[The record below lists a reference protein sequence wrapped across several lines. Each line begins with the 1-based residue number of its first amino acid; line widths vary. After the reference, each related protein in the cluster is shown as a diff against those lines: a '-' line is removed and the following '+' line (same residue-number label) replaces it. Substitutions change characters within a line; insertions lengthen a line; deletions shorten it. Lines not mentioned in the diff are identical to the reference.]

1 MMKFFALVFWLT
13 IALAAPASAGP
24 VLPAVAAVGAW
35 VSSTLAAGGLG
46 SILLRLAGGLILS
59 RLQSLFVKKPKTP
72 TSGIKTNVTQT
83 GGVNPQS
90 FILGVYATAGTHVA
104 PPMSQD
110 RNGAPNQWLHYI
122 IDLGDKPQG
131 ALRKTWIDGV
141 EANFD
146 GAFYEGYGNLATD
159 SHLIGESGGARALR
173 KYYDGTQTTAD
184 SQLLADFASYPERPW
199 SADMALRGVP
209 YVVITFSAERT
220 VFQGFPQVK
229 FETEGVALYDP
240 REDTDLGGTGAH
252 DWADEATWEQT
263 LNPQQMI
270 YNIIRGI
277 TLPDGSVW
285 GIGAEAA
292 DLPASN
298 WFAALNDCDEAV
310 DLEGGGTEP
319 RYRAGYEVTVDQ
331 EPLAVV
337 EELLK
342 ACGGE
347 IVEFGGYWHTQV
359 GAPASASLF
368 ITDDDLIITAN
379 RDLDPFLGL
388 NETTNAVTATYP
400 DINGSWEVAD
410 AEPRYDEDWEAEDQG
425 RRLTTSLDLPAVPYD
440 TQVRRL
446 MREIALDAR
455 RMRSHVITLPPDA
468 LHILPLQTIS
478 WTSARNGYTGK
489 TFEVTRKI
497 IDPATLNST
506 LALRERDAADYAD
519 NSADDAIVPTPP
531 SGGTVIPQLI
541 GTPGWAV
548 AAVIGVDGSDN
559 DRRVGIRQTWD
570 TDIQIAGVSWQVR
583 LSGTTD
589 LTHSGTISDVQS
601 GEAIVWDG
609 VLPATAYE
617 VRSRAV
623 SNREALWSN
632 WVEVTTADV
641 ALGVDDL
648 SDAFFEAV
656 AADAATDAA
665 AQIVTYDV
673 ATVQPIVAGFE
684 LDIQR
689 RIAEAS
695 DASTELDKIN
705 DYLIW
710 LSGRQTSQQQLL
722 TGAGI
727 YVDEATGNI
736 RLSAFDN
743 AEEKISDLSIE
754 LDAQASQIELRA
766 TYADV
771 NNAIAA
777 QVLDPFELSALDD
790 IQVQINDVSV
800 ALDAAEAAIDLR
812 ATSVTVGGIETRV
825 TTAENEIDALEGE
838 IVNKV
843 STTDFDAVETRLST
857 AESTLSTID
866 GAEITSTVIQTRQLT
881 DAIDE
886 EAIHDLGD
894 LLYQYQS
901 RNVTRTD
908 IAFVDTSIRAEIT
921 DDRIATATA
930 RAELAA
936 QIDANAALILSEQ
949 TARATEDAA
958 LALDI
963 TQLETDLTT
972 TDSVVSG
979 HTTAISSLQTTQTAQ
994 GSAIT
999 QAASDI
1005 TQLET
1010 DLTTT
1015 DGVVSGH
1022 TTAIS
1027 TLQTTQTAQGD
1038 TITAQASSITSL
1050 ETTVGG
1056 HTTTL
1061 TEYGTSIDGIEA
1073 QYGVTIN
1080 ANDRVTGFSLIG
1092 GGASTS
1098 FTVQA
1103 DKFAIVSPDDTVSAV
1118 PFVAYTTE
1126 TVVGGVTIP
1135 AGTVVMDNVLI
1146 RDLSAISAQLGSF
1159 KTSATGERTEID
1171 DDGIR
1176 IYYPSGQ
1183 LAGVFGEIP

>member
-1 MMKFFALVFWLT
+1 MKFFALAFWLT
-13 IALAAPASAGP
+13 VALAAPAEAGP
-24 VLPAVAAVGAW
+24 LAPAIAAVGSW
-35 VSSTLAAGGLG
+35 VSGTLAAGGLG

-59 RLQSLFVKKPKTP
+59 RLQSLFVKKPKTSA
-72 TSGIKTNVTQT
+72 SGIKTSVTQT

-110 RNGAPNQWLHYI
+110 SNGDPNQWLHYV

-141 EANFD
+141 EATFD
-146 GAFYEGYGNLATD
+146 GALYEGYGNLATD
-159 SHLIGESGGARALR
+159 AHLIVDGGARTFQ
-173 KYYDGTQTTAD
+173 KYYDGTQTAAD
-184 SQLLADFASYPERPW
+184 AELVSDFASYPERPW
-199 SADMALRGVP
+199 LSDMVLTGVP
-209 YVVITFSAERT
+209 YVVITFSYHRE

-240 REDTDLGGTGAH
+240 REDTDLGGTGSH
-252 DWADEATWEQT
+252 TWADESTWEQT

-285 GIGAEAA
+285 GIGADAA

-310 DLEGGGTEP
+310 DLQGGGTEA

-331 EPLAVV
+331 EPLAVI

-359 GAPASASLF
+359 GAPASPSLF
-368 ITDDDLIITAN
+368 ISDDDLIITAN
-379 RDLDPFLGL
+379 RDLEPFPGL
-388 NETTNAVTATYP
+388 NETTNAVTASYP
-400 DINGSWEVAD
+400 DINGSWEVSD
-410 AEPRYDEDWEAEDQG
+410 AEPLYDEDWEAEDQG
-425 RRLTTSLDLPAVPYD
+425 RRLTASMNLPAVPYD

-446 MREIALDAR
+446 MRELSLDAR
-455 RMRSHVITLPPDA
+455 RMVSHVITLPPDA

-478 WTSARNGYTGK
+478 WTSVRNGYTGK

-497 IDPATLNST
+497 IDPVTLNST
-506 LALRERDAADYAD
+506 LALRERDATDYAD

-531 SGGTVIPQLI
+531 SGGAVIPQII

-548 AAVIGVDGSDN
+548 AAVVAVDASDN
-559 DRRVGIRQTWD
+559 DRRVGIKQTWNTD
-570 TDIQIAGVSWQVR
+570 TQIAGVSFQVR
-583 LSGTTD
+583 LSGTTG
-589 LTHSGTISDVQS
+589 LTHSGTTSDVRT
-601 GEAIVWDG
+601 GEYYIWDG
-609 VLPATAYE
+609 ILPATDYE

-623 SNREALWSN
+623 SNREALWSD

-641 ALGVDDL
+641 GLAVADL
-648 SDAFFEAV
+648 SGAVFDAV
-656 AADAATDAA
+656 AADAG
-665 AQIVTYDV
+665 AQL
-673 ATVQPIVAGFE
+673 A
-684 LDIQR
+684 
-689 RIAEAS
+689 
-695 DASTELDKIN
+695 
-705 DYLIW
+705 
-710 LSGRQTSQQQLL
+710 
-722 TGAGI
+722 
-727 YVDEATGNI
+727 
-736 RLSAFDN
+736 
-743 AEEKISDLSIE
+743 
-754 LDAQASQIELRA
+754 
-766 TYADV
+766 
-771 NNAIAA
+771 
-777 QVLDPFELSALDD
+777 
-790 IQVQINDVSV
+790 
-800 ALDAAEAAIDLR
+800 
-812 ATSVTVGGIETRV
+812 
-825 TTAENEIDALEGE
+825 
-838 IVNKV
+838 
-843 STTDFDAVETRLST
+843 
-857 AESTLSTID
+857 
-866 GAEITSTVIQTRQLT
+866 
-881 DAIDE
+881 DAIDK

-921 DDRIATATA
+921 EDRIATATA

-936 QIDANAALILSEQ
+936 QIDANAALIVSEQ
-949 TARATEDAA
+949 TARADADSA
-958 LALDI
+958 IALDV
-963 TQLETDLTT
+963 TQL
-972 TDSVVSG
+972 
-979 HTTAISSLQTTQTAQ
+979 Q
-994 GSAIT
+994 
-999 QAASDI
+999 
-1005 TQLET
+1005 T

-1022 TTAIS
+1022 TSAIS
-1027 TLQTTQTAQGD
+1027 TLQTTQTAQGG
-1038 TITAQASSITSL
+1038 TIIAQASSITAL
-1050 ETTVGG
+1050 QTTVGG

-1146 RDLSAISAQLGSF
+1146 RDLSAISATIGTF